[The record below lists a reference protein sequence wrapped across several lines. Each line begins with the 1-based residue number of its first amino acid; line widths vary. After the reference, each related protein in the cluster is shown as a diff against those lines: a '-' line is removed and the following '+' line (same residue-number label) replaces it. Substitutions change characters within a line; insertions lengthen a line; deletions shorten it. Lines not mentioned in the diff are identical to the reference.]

1 MLDAGNRTPAGIGN
15 AGAVVAAAPSTLLT
29 GARFSGMARRVDQH
43 FRLKTQR
50 RTSADVDELVLR
62 VAQSDRLA
70 LKSLYDRT
78 SAKLYGICR
87 RITGDET
94 EAQDV
99 LQEVFVLVWRKAAR
113 FDPVKASAITW
124 LAALA
129 RNKAVDRIR
138 ARRQSTAP
146 LGEADEIASDAPSQ
160 LDIIESAED
169 ASRLARCLEELDER
183 ARSMIRTAFFDGAT
197 YPELAQR
204 EGVPLAT
211 MKSWIRR
218 GLIRLRGCLE
228 Q

>member
-1 MLDAGNRTPAGIGN
+1 M
-15 AGAVVAAAPSTLLT
+15 
-29 GARFSGMARRVDQH
+29 
-43 FRLKTQR
+43 TQSR
-50 RTSADVDELVLR
+50 PSADVDGLVLR
-62 VAQSDRLA
+62 VAQGDQLA

-78 SAKLYGICR
+78 AAKLYGICR
-87 RITGDET
+87 RVTGDES

-99 LQEVFVLVWRKAAR
+99 LQEVFVLIWRKASR
-113 FDPVKASAITW
+113 FDPAKASAITW
-124 LAALA
+124 LATLA
-129 RNKAVDRIR
+129 RNKAVDRVR

-146 LGEADEIASDAPSQ
+146 LEEADQVASDDPSQ
-160 LDIIESAED
+160 LDVIESAQD
-169 ASRLARCLEELDER
+169 ARRLTRCLEELDER

-228 Q
+228 R